1 MICTFDCIY
10 GTNRPALLQ
19 PPSAVAKS
27 RIGTVAHTPAIP
39 VPVSPNPPRRLD
51 RTTRAR
57 HSLSGLHS
65 PAHGHGT
72 RAHGTLPRLGLT
84 ARGLKSPPSPYPLQA
99 SQSPP
104 VPSLRP
110 RTFPSRRLRSDAGQ
124 HGGVPRRNHVRA
136 CPLTPFPLA
145 PLLSCDSVLLTHA
158 TKGSPRAS
166 QGSRGSARRAVPP
179 LEGRRQK
186 PELPHGLRD
195 VLAALGSPACPCHED
210 ARLGLGVA
218 ASARRGRSRCHYPDP
233 QGHRPRSGARSRP
246 RVRRAPGP
254 VHSAHRG
261 GAGHHAAVRVPP
273 WLLY

>member
-124 HGGVPRRNHVRA
+124 HGGVPRRNH
-136 CPLTPFPLA
+136 
-145 PLLSCDSVLLTHA
+145 
-158 TKGSPRAS
+158 
-166 QGSRGSARRAVPP
+166 GSRGSARRAVPP